1 MAIGFA
7 PPAALELGNAT
18 GFDFELIDK
27 AGLGHAALMQ
37 ARNELLGL
45 AAKDPLLAGVR
56 PNGLDD
62 EPQYRLAIDREKA
75 SALGL
80 TMSDINETIQSAWG
94 SSYVNDFI
102 DRGRLKR
109 VYLQGDA
116 PSRMLPQDLG
126 SWHVRNGAAQMV
138 PFSAFARG
146 EWTYG
151 SPEFER
157 YHCVSSVELPGAP
170 ASGRSTGGS
179 IAEMERLPARLP
191 DRIGCNMTRPSY

>member
-1 MAIGFA
+1 
-7 PPAALELGNAT
+7 
-18 GFDFELIDK
+18 
-27 AGLGHAALMQ
+27 MQ

-102 DRGRLKR
+102 DRG
-109 VYLQGDA
+109 A
-116 PSRMLPQDLG
+116 
-126 SWHVRNGAAQMV
+126 
-138 PFSAFARG
+138 
-146 EWTYG
+146 
-151 SPEFER
+151 
-157 YHCVSSVELPGAP
+157 
-170 ASGRSTGGS
+170 
-179 IAEMERLPARLP
+179 
-191 DRIGCNMTRPSY
+191 